1 MKEFLEYI
9 IKEIV
14 TKPESIEIDE
24 GKEGGIFIYKI
35 RAAEED
41 MGLLIG
47 KEGRTIKS
55 IKNMAKAKAIKDDVR
70 ISVILE
76 ESNSLQND
84 QI

>member
-14 TKPESIEIDE
+14 TKPEAIEINE
-24 GKEGGIFIYKI
+24 VREGGMFIYKI
-35 RAAEED
+35 QAAEED

-55 IKNMAKAKAIKDDVR
+55 IRNMAKAKAIKDDVR
-70 ISVILE
+70 ISVVLE
-76 ESNSLQND
+76 ESNLAKE
-84 QI
+84 

>member
-14 TKPESIEIDE
+14 TKPESIVIDE
-24 GKEGGIFIYKI
+24 SSEGGMHIYKI
-35 RAAEED
+35 HAAEED

-55 IKNMAKAKAIKDDVR
+55 IRNMAIAKAIKDDVH
-70 ISVILE
+70 ISVVLE
-76 ESNSLQND
+76 ENIPSEEK
-84 QI
+84 

>member
-14 TKPESIEIDE
+14 TKPESIQVDEI
-24 GKEGGIFIYKI
+24 KEDGLFIYKI
-35 RAAEED
+35 HAAEED

-55 IKNMAKAKAIKDDVR
+55 IRNMAKAKAIKDDVR

-76 ESNSLQND
+76 ETGLPKE
-84 QI
+84 

>member
-24 GKEGGIFIYKI
+24 VKEGGIFIYKI

-55 IKNMAKAKAIKDDVR
+55 IRNMAKAKAIKDDIR
-70 ISVILE
+70 ISVVLE
-76 ESNSLQND
+76 ENNSFKK
-84 QI
+84 

>member
-24 GKEGGIFIYKI
+24 IKKGDMFIYKI

-55 IKNMAKAKAIKDDVR
+55 IRNMAKAKAIKDDVR

-76 ESNSLQND
+76 EGNSLKE
-84 QI
+84 

>member
-14 TKPESIEIDE
+14 TKPKSIEIDE
-24 GKEGGIFIYKI
+24 VKEGSMFIYKI
-35 RAAEED
+35 HAAEED

-55 IKNMAKAKAIKDDVR
+55 IRNMAKAKAIKDDIRV
-70 ISVILE
+70 SVILE
-76 ESNSLQND
+76 ENNLSKE
-84 QI
+84 

>member
-14 TKPESIEIDE
+14 TKPESIVIDE
-24 GKEGGIFIYKI
+24 VKEEGISIYKI
-35 RAAEED
+35 HAAEED

-55 IKNMAKAKAIKDDVR
+55 IRNMAKAKAIKDDVR
-70 ISVILE
+70 ISVVLE
-76 ESNSLQND
+76 ENTPATEE
-84 QI
+84 

>member
-14 TKPESIEIDE
+14 TKPESIVIDE
-24 GKEGGIFIYKI
+24 SQEGGMYIYKI
-35 RAAEED
+35 HAAEED

-55 IKNMAKAKAIKDDVR
+55 IRNMAKAKAIKDDVR
-70 ISVILE
+70 ISVVLE
-76 ESNSLQND
+76 ENIPSEEK
-84 QI
+84 